1 MGCLIVFGQCGAGQ
15 DPKRSIAPQQ
25 PAQAASRHCRS
36 RDSVDTL
43 IHADCLL
50 PSRRVLGPLQVV
62 NQQGLRCH
70 DGQFNAD
77 LHQDRTGYSPV
88 ANGPGV
94 LL

>member
-36 RDSVDTL
+36 RDYADTL
-43 IHADCLL
+43 IHADCLV
-50 PSRRVLGPLQVV
+50 PSRRVLGSLQVV
-62 NQQGLRCH
+62 NQQSLRCH

-77 LHQDRTGYSPV
+77 LHQDRT
-88 ANGPGV
+88 
-94 LL
+94 